1 MTGKTLSANVLDTFS
16 RLMEWK
22 TIPMRT
28 EVAEYKEPKYIGT
41 SNALRIRENINFSYE
56 NDGTDDGSNEW
67 SLPNAV
73 KVSLGWRKV
82 YLTKSEALTYLKW
95 WAASSSCYKS
105 PIKQMRR
112 HFEAEDCQKTPVEI
126 KEMMEACPE
135 KIRRLR
141 LCWQEQEYFSIFCR
155 NSFYEKEANPKD
167 VANKHFMDGV
177 PLRPGGS
184 FEAFTIDFAKSPK
197 TEKRNLLGKA
207 VQLIQDFRK

>member
-1 MTGKTLSANVLDTFS
+1 MAAKTLSANVLDTFS

-22 TIPMRT
+22 TIPERS
-28 EVAEYKEPKYIGT
+28 EVIWYKDPINMGSVKPLG
-41 SNALRIRENINFSYE
+41 IRERIIFSYE
-56 NDGTDDGSNEW
+56 NDGTDGGSEEW
-67 SLPNAV
+67 SLPNIV

-82 YLTKSEALTYLKW
+82 YLTKSEAQTYLKW
-95 WAASSSCYKS
+95 WAAGRSCYKS
-105 PIKQMRR
+105 PIKKMRR
-112 HFEAEDCQKTPVEI
+112 HVEAEDCRKNPREI
-126 KEMMEACPE
+126 NEMMEACPE

-167 VANKHFMDGV
+167 VANKHFMDGR